1 MFNFTDVTNQANFL
15 FANLKE
21 IIEKLQKE
29 KNYLIT
35 QVEKLQIEKSQ
46 IAISNKSLIN
56 KVELLQIELRRKTLP
71 LV

>member
-46 IAISNKSLIN
+46 IAISNKNLIN
-56 KVELLQIELRRKTLP
+56 KVSFLQKELQEKTLP